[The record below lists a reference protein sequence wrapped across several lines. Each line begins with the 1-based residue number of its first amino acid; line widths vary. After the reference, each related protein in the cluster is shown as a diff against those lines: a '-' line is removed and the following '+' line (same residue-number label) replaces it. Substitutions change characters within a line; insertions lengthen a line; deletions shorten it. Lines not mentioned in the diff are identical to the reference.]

1 MKYLQIHK
9 FLFKNVI
16 SLTIEYKMYLKILQK
31 LRCLAALPT
40 AFQNRPSGLT
50 GRDEDFVNFELL
62 ERQFCKE
69 KLCFVYLKKIQ
80 HSFKPY
86 LPIYVF

>member
-1 MKYLQIHK
+1 
-9 FLFKNVI
+9 
-16 SLTIEYKMYLKILQK
+16 MYLKILQK

-69 KLCFVYLKKIQ
+69 KLSFVYLKKIQ